1 MVTYV
6 YVVKCPECEDE
17 FFDFFAEAKD
27 YAMGCFTKKPII
39 TQTEVNRNDFGECT
53 NHCDLGQ
60 VWSWEDMMKDTE
72 PKDTVFSK
80 NETFGI
86 SEGIDDFDDFDIGP
100 QSDEFAPVNFDDFT
114 YVEDEDEAVKKL
126 TEAKANPFHD
136 AIFEALDYLTE
147 FSDIFP
153 VPENIMADTW
163 AEMKDDI
170 NYGISSDFE
179 IAEIVMEYMNKDLEI
194 GRKHP
199 EIFED
204 DPQSELTLE
213 TYNRLKRAYD
223 RAVAEYEAANPDEFE
238 ESCEKSLPEDV
249 TIESLVET
257 LEENED
263 EVECKTC
270 FNLFPKADCTKGDHG
285 YTCSTCSAPSDDP
298 FDQDFPEVA
307 DYVVSDTEVGSAV
320 ANLVVDE
327 FEAIGGYEAVDELV
341 QHARIPEDKKE
352 KIIDTLDHI
361 RKEEEEHVDELK
373 ELSTTAEPEV
383 AEPAVVEEPV
393 LLPEEEVTE
402 QPIDED
408 LEWHTYKITFSTPAN
423 PDSEHTTTFT
433 TWQSD
438 VEYAWRMSNAN
449 IPHTTIKSIELVE
462 DINQEP
468 DSVHDLGNEYD
479 GGYPEEKPLLPETD
493 EDEI

>member
-1 MVTYV
+1 MAGQYFVERKLADNVFALGPNNRRVRYYDYV
-6 YVVKCPECEDE
+6 KTPYECWLIDT
-17 FFDFFAEAKD
+17 
-27 YAMGCFTKKPII
+27 G
-39 TQTEVNRNDFGECT
+39 V
-53 NHCDLGQ
+53 
-60 VWSWEDMMKDTE
+60 MK
-72 PKDTVFSK
+72 
-80 NETFGI
+80 
-86 SEGIDDFDDFDIGP
+86 
-100 QSDEFAPVNFDDFT
+100 
-114 YVEDEDEAVKKL
+114 
-126 TEAKANPFHD
+126 
-136 AIFEALDYLTE
+136 
-147 FSDIFP
+147 
-153 VPENIMADTW
+153 
-163 AEMKDDI
+163 
-170 NYGISSDFE
+170 
-179 IAEIVMEYMNKDLEI
+179 
-194 GRKHP
+194 
-199 EIFED
+199 
-204 DPQSELTLE
+204 
-213 TYNRLKRAYD
+213 
-223 RAVAEYEAANPDEFE
+223 

-285 YTCSTCSAPSDDP
+285 YTCSTCSAPSEDP
-298 FDQDFPEVA
+298 FNQDFPEVA
-307 DYVVSDTEVGSAV
+307 DYVVSDTEVGLAI
-320 ANLVVDE
+320 ADLVVDE
-327 FEAIGGYEAVDELV
+327 FEAIGGYETVDELV

-352 KIIDTLDHI
+352 EIIDTLDHI

-393 LLPEEEVTE
+393 LLPEEEAAE

-408 LEWHTYKITFSTPAN
+408 LEWHTYKITFSTKAN
-423 PDSEHTTTFT
+423 PDSEHTTTFK

-462 DINQEP
+462 DVNQEP

-479 GGYPEEKPLLPETD
+479 GGYPEEKPLLPEAD